1 MATPAPHFPAMSNTQ
16 FLDSQ
21 AADSARLNS
30 HISRQATMK
39 IGELSQSQQD
49 NSDQGRAI
57 AVASSVASL
66 GERAAQLSALGLLLS
81 FVSFTS
87 QINPGY
93 DMPPVLSFSRK

>member
-1 MATPAPHFPAMSNTQ
+1 
-16 FLDSQ
+16 
-21 AADSARLNS
+21 
-30 HISRQATMK
+30 MK

-57 AVASSVASL
+57 SMASSVASL

-87 QINPGY
+87 QINAGY
-93 DMPPVLSFSRK
+93 KQFAASRSPSRRSMAP